1 MMTRAVLLAAIFTS
15 LTGCV
20 SINVT
25 ETGQSGYSNSC
36 KRTAY
41 LVQTGSL
48 RSDDA
53 LASYR
58 MAYAEQ
64 VEDFDGQ
71 VLTQQS
77 PSAVLHGG
85 QSGADVVMLTR
96 FPCESRAKAFWRSQG
111 NAELSVLREQAGDL
125 TVAIYERGLHVNF

>member
-1 MMTRAVLLAAIFTS
+1 MMTRVALLAVLFTS

-25 ETGQSGYSNSC
+25 ETGQSGYSKSC

-41 LVQTGSL
+41 LVQSGSL
-48 RSDDA
+48 RSAGA
-53 LASYR
+53 LESYR
-58 MAYAEQ
+58 AAYAEQ

-77 PSAVLHGG
+77 PSAVLHSS
-85 QSGADVVMLTR
+85 QSGAEVLMLTR

-111 NAELSVLREQAGDL
+111 NAELAVLREQAGDL
-125 TVAIYERGLHVNF
+125 TVAVYERGLHVNF